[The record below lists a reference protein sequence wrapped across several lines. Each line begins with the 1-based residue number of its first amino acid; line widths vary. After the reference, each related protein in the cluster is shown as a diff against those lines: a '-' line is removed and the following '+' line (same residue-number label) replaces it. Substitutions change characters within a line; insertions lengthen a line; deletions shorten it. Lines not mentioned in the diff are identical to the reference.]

1 MISEQKILEFLDSR
15 NAFAVVGVSKDP
27 QKYGHQI
34 YRDLRTAGL
43 KVYPINPTAIEV
55 LGDKCYPTIEALPVK
70 PDVVDTVVPPKITEE
85 IVKTCEK
92 LGINKVWM
100 QPGSE
105 SGVAIDFCKL
115 HSLEVIYG
123 ICIMQERRRRNI
135 TGHEK

>member
-1 MISEQKILEFLDSR
+1 MISEQKILEFLGSR
-15 NAFAVVGVSKDP
+15 NAFAVVGFSKDP

-55 LGDKCYPTIEALPVK
+55 LGDKCYPTIEALPLK

-85 IVKTCEK
+85 VVKTCEK

-105 SGVAIDFCKL
+105 SDVAIDFCKQ
-115 HSLEVIYG
+115 HNLEVIYG

-135 TGHEK
+135 TGDEK

>member
-1 MISEQKILEFLDSR
+1 MISEQKILEFLDPR

-105 SGVAIDFCKL
+105 SDVAIDFCKK
-115 HSLEVIYG
+115 HNLEVIYG

>member
-1 MISEQKILEFLDSR
+1 MVAEQKILEFPDQK

-34 YRDLRTAGL
+34 YRDLRTAEL
-43 KVYPINPTAIEV
+43 IVYPINPTAIEV

-70 PDVVDTVVPPKITEE
+70 PDVVDTVIPPKITEG

-105 SGVAIDFCKL
+105 SDVAIDFCKQ
-115 HSLEVIYG
+115 HNLEVIYG